1 MKVLKNF
8 KQTGKFIDE
17 FPYIKIKEDEDIF
30 ADLPICLAE
39 YNTEYQKPMVY
50 FGPDNQAP
58 VVMEEKDLMK
68 KIEGTKLFYFS
79 VKEEGKL
86 EEVSKEQANF
96 SYRLPIDVP
105 VDKLAIIQ
113 GQLGILEDSQEPNEV
128 K

>member
-1 MKVLKNF
+1 MKVIKNF

-17 FPYIKIKEDEDIF
+17 FPYIRIKEDEDVY
-30 ADLPICLAE
+30 AELPICLAD

-50 FGPDNQAP
+50 FGPESQTP

-68 KIEGTKLFYFS
+68 KIEGTKLFFLK
-79 VKEEGKL
+79 VEEEGKIK
-86 EEVSKEQANF
+86 EVSKEEATF

-113 GQLGILEDSQEPNEV
+113 GQLGLLEDSQEPDEV